1 MHLSHFP
8 PVPPSTESETLNKQT
23 STSVSQCWEWNLKQ
37 ANQYLCLPVL
47 RVKPQTSE
55 PVLFSPS
62 SKSETSNK
70 RKVQSTLLLVN
81 HCRLGTN
88 IWKQYSSFSWYWNL
102 SKWTWYYHKHTKTG
116 QYVLI
121 TSYTLWRW
129 KTSWIRSLVIRAQKI
144 CSANYFKK
152 EIQLI
157 KRYAAWNGYT
167 WNVNCMHYKILII
180 TRLMIM
186 TQTLWESILRS
197 NIPRKQQ
204 IDWLNNV

>member
-102 SKWTWYYHKHTKTG
+102 SKWTWYLSQTYQNWSVCT
-116 QYVLI
+116 
-121 TSYTLWRW
+121 
-129 KTSWIRSLVIRAQKI
+129 
-144 CSANYFKK
+144 
-152 EIQLI
+152 
-157 KRYAAWNGYT
+157 
-167 WNVNCMHYKILII
+167 HYL
-180 TRLMIM
+180 LYIM
-186 TQTLWESILRS
+186 EMKNFLDPFIS
-197 NIPRKQQ
+197 NSSSENM
-204 IDWLNNV
+204 LC